1 MRLKFWENKEG
12 RKAANSKRKAY
23 LLTLGSFVTMFFV
36 LCISPVFSGATYR
49 FEEMKPGEYQSI
61 TPLVRMS
68 IAKKEYNPANKT
80 LRIDYELKADND
92 PQILS
97 NMKYKVE
104 NKYIKQKDNDVKTKI
119 YRAND
124 NYIVVISENVP
135 EGFGV
140 VLSTIKPEYI
150 HPELQTDANDL
161 KDRSVNTY
169 VLESNKI
176 INKDLKV
183 ESKEFYEKDYLGFS
197 QKELGKEIKDI
208 KQKIEN
214 KGFAIEQLKI
224 KNDKLTKE
232 MNFQTEAE
240 KMKTQNIIN
249 SNISTI
255 NKHEKE
261 INELKEDIK
270 MKEQKIK
277 LLNEKKKTV

>member
-124 NYIVVISENVP
+124 NYIVVISENIP

-150 HPELQTDANDL
+150 HPELQSDANDL

-249 SNISTI
+249 SNISAI

-277 LLNEKKKTV
+277 LLNEKKKMV

>member
-12 RKAANSKRKAY
+12 RKAANAKRKAY

-61 TPLVRMS
+61 TPLVKMT

-80 LRIDYELKADND
+80 LRIDYELKSDND

-150 HPELQTDANDL
+150 HPEIQTDAKDL
-161 KDRSVNTY
+161 KDRSFKTY

-183 ESKEFYEKDYLGFS
+183 ETKEFYEKDYLVYS

-208 KQKIEN
+208 KKKIEN

-240 KMKTQNIIN
+240 KIKTQNIIN
-249 SNISTI
+249 SNISAI
-255 NKHEKE
+255 NKHEKD
-261 INELKEDIK
+261 INELKEGIK

>member
-12 RKAANSKRKAY
+12 RKSANAKRKAY
-23 LLTLGSFVTMFFV
+23 LLTLGSFVTMFFA

-61 TPLVRMS
+61 TPLVKMT
-68 IAKKEYNPANKT
+68 IVKKEYNPANKT
-80 LRIDYELKADND
+80 LRIDYELKSDND

-124 NYIVVISENVP
+124 NYIVVISENIP

-161 KDRSVNTY
+161 KDRSIKTY

-183 ESKEFYEKDYLGFS
+183 ESKEFYEKDYLVFS

-249 SNISTI
+249 SNISAI
-255 NKHEKE
+255 NRNEKD
-261 INELKEDIK
+261 INELKEEIK
-270 MKEQKIK
+270 IKEQKIK